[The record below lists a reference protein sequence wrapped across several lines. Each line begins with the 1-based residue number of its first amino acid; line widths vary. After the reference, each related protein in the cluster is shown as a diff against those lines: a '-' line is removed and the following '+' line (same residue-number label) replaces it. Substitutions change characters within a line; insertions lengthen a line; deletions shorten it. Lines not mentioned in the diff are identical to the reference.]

1 MASTKSL
8 RFVAFD
14 LDGTLIDSAATI
26 VANVI
31 ACWQACGFPEP
42 APEDVKRIIGLPW
55 EESVKALLP
64 GAGAAEFASIKA
76 YHEEVRQGVRPR
88 PPRSE
93 SPFPGALETLARL
106 EQHDYLIGLVTSR
119 SNHRLSELLEAQG
132 FGGKFVTLK
141 TPDMGPGKP
150 NPHLLIEAMDEL
162 GVARDRTVMVGDTTF
177 DVLMARNA
185 GASAVGVSWG
195 VHSVEDL
202 TAAGAHRIADAF
214 DDLPSMVEALT
225 GLRRPKPV
233 APATRRRQRLW
244 PA

>member
-1 MASTKSL
+1 MARETAQ

-31 ACWQACGFPEP
+31 ACWQACGFPDP
-42 APEDVKRIIGLPW
+42 TPDAVKRIIGLPW
-55 EESVKALLP
+55 EESVRALLP
-64 GAGAAEFASIKA
+64 GAGPDEFARIRA
-76 YHEEVRQGVRPR
+76 YHEEVRQGVRFR

-93 SPFPGALETLARL
+93 SPFPGALDLIARL
-106 EQHDYLIGLVTSR
+106 EAEDYLIGLVTSR
-119 SNHRLSELLEAQG
+119 STHRLKELLEREG

-141 TPDMGPGKP
+141 TADMGPGKP

-162 GVARDRTVMVGDTTF
+162 GVARDRTVMIGDTTF
-177 DVLMARNA
+177 DVQMARNA

-202 TAAGAHRIADAF
+202 TAAGAHRIAAVF
-214 DDLPSMVEALT
+214 ADLPAMVEDLT
-225 GLRRPKPV
+225 G
-233 APATRRRQRLW
+233 W
-244 PA
+244 

>member
-1 MASTKSL
+1 MARTKSL

-31 ACWQACGFPEP
+31 ACWHACGFAEP
-42 APEDVKRIIGLPW
+42 DPDTVKRIIGLPW
-55 EESVKALLP
+55 EESVRALLP
-64 GAGAAEFASIKA
+64 GAGADEFGRIRA
-76 YHEEVRQGVRPR
+76 YHEEVRQGVRTR

-93 SPFPGALETLARL
+93 SPFPGALETLARF
-106 EQHDYLIGLVTSR
+106 EEDDYLIGLVTSR
-119 SNHRLSELLEAQG
+119 STHRLSELLEKEG

-141 TPDMGPGKP
+141 TADMGPGKP

-162 GVARDRTVMVGDTTF
+162 GVARDRTAMIGDTTF

-202 TAAGAHRIADAF
+202 AAAGAHRIAGAF
-214 DDLPSMVEALT
+214 GDLPAMVEALT
-225 GLRRPKPV
+225 GHRRAEPES
-233 APATRRRQRLW
+233 PATRRRQRVR